1 MLLQLRKKLRESIL
15 LYVIYPRK
23 RTSIKQTGLKLF
35 DAMTKADA
43 KNKAKATKAYAKALA
58 KTRAAAAKAL

>member
-1 MLLQLRKKLRESIL
+1 MNNLW
-15 LYVIYPRK
+15 
-23 RTSIKQTGLKLF
+23 KLF